1 MKAYLDTG
9 VFIDYL
15 IYRGHAGSFLR
26 EKGRRNRTKQQLSTD
41 VTECLNK
48 VQNSH
53 EGFTSSL
60 TLYEAEE
67 ALYLKLLKSSKGIED
82 RQRYIVSSSR
92 SLIIQILAIM
102 YQYNLQLLNLTEDII
117 KIQALNLELQIRGV
131 RAADSLHMATAITN
145 NADIIIST
153 DKHLLNLNEIFENQN
168 GTLIKCQDT
177 YEAKNY
183 L

>member
-26 EKGRRNRTKQQLSTD
+26 EKGRRNRTIPQLSTD
-41 VTECLNK
+41 VAECLNK
-48 VQNSH
+48 VQDSH
-53 EGFTSSL
+53 EGFTSTL

-67 ALYLKLLKSSKGIED
+67 ALFSKLLKSSKGIED

-92 SLIIQILAIM
+92 NLIIQILAIM
-102 YQYNLQLLNLTEDII
+102 YQYDLQLLNLSEDII
-117 KIQALNLELQIRGV
+117 RTQAQNLELQIRGV
-131 RAADSLHMATAITN
+131 RAADSLHMATAITY
-145 NADIIIST
+145 NADLIIST
-153 DKHLLNLNEIFENQN
+153 DKHLLNLNEIFRNRN
-168 GTLIKCQDT
+168 STLIKCLDT
-177 YEAKNY
+177 NEAKNY